1 MSLTNNREQGDLN
14 TVMRSISETGTKLK
28 TNKEK
33 DAHLDPLFGMLD
45 HFVTQ
50 KLGGNES
57 LDTIIQ
63 SGANTDGLTGTGPAV
78 KVIPHLERR
87 QRTK

>member
-1 MSLTNNREQGDLN
+1 M
-14 TVMRSISETGTKLK
+14 VMRSISVTKLK

-57 LDTIIQ
+57 LDTII
-63 SGANTDGLTGTGPAV
+63 
-78 KVIPHLERR
+78 
-87 QRTK
+87 